1 MGSDDEDVCGVPTIE
16 GVCSGMA
23 KQAPPMKMCV
33 WWLVDS
39 TCRDACMVRTSS
51 LGLIH
56 ECMDMVENVTKLNFR
71 IVLEFCSKLANE
83 ICVIIYVWRTY
94 LHVIL
99 AICNFL
105 GGFLVTLQ

>member
-71 IVLEFCSKLANE
+71 IVLEFCPKLANE
-83 ICVIIYVWRTY
+83 MCHNLCLENIFT
-94 LHVIL
+94 HVIL